1 MNNKILK
8 ALVAVLMAAVM
19 VVLVLLIVNH
29 VKMGLDTS
37 NAKLVLAL
45 YVVMMGYAL
54 YRIFSN
60 LKDVFKK

>member
-1 MNNKILK
+1 
-8 ALVAVLMAAVM
+8 MAAVM